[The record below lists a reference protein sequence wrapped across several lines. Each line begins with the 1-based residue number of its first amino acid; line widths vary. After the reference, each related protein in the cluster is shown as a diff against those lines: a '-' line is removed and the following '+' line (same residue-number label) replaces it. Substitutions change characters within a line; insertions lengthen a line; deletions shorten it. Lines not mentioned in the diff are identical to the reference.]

1 LLPWRASGTFRD
13 ERQFVVSSIEEDA
26 MQLRRLPLLS
36 ALLFLLPVPAASQ
49 ARIESIIPSE
59 ARIAVARLGAD
70 GGVRPEVGMLLE
82 PGDMLTSSAD
92 SVFIELGCG
101 EEGQTNT
108 YMIASPFR
116 VLIDVPTMAS
126 CHVNMLSGLTEV
138 VAEAPTETT
147 AGGVTLGSTGT
158 QYAVEVRRDGDAL
171 VLNCI
176 AYDGTVR
183 VLARPDLMIAAG
195 AKLVWYGERGVE
207 QAPNTRQDLERS
219 AVTYARFDLA
229 TAQKQNVAIQDP
241 AAALLQLSALH
252 YQVLANPADTAR
264 RVELAKEQIRY
275 RVSDQA
281 VYNLNRVDVRD
292 EAALRRYEIDPAVV
306 RGARLRPGR
315 DPAELR
321 VSGQVTRAAAV
332 AAAAPTTDSD
342 LRLIA
347 AGRVD
352 DAIANVEVR
361 IRTGSANSRDHY
373 ALAKAYAAKSD
384 AARTRSSAGRA
395 LVLHADDERLSAA
408 ELRELGELI
417 SRRD

>member
-1 LLPWRASGTFRD
+1 MY
-13 ERQFVVSSIEEDA
+13 V
-26 MQLRRLPLLS
+26 RRLPLLS
-36 ALLFLLPVPAASQ
+36 ALLLLLPVPAASQ
-49 ARIESIIPSE
+49 ARIESVIPSE
-59 ARIAVARLGAD
+59 ARITVARLGAD
-70 GGVRPEVGMLLE
+70 GGVRPEVGMQLE
-82 PGDMLTSSAD
+82 PGDMLISSAD

-108 YMIASPFR
+108 YIITSPFR

-158 QYAVEVRRDGDAL
+158 QYAVELRRDGDAL

-183 VLARPDLMIAAG
+183 VLARPDLTITGG
-195 AKLVWYGERGVE
+195 AKLSWYGERGVE
-207 QAPNTRQDLERS
+207 QAPNTRQDVERS
-219 AVTYARFDLA
+219 AATYARFDLA
-229 TAQKQNVAIQDP
+229 TAQRQNVAIQDP
-241 AAALLQLSALH
+241 AAALRQLSALH

-264 RVELAKEQIRY
+264 RVALAKEQIRY
-275 RVSDQA
+275 LVSDRA
-281 VYNLNRVDVRD
+281 VYNLNRVDIRD

-321 VSGQVTRAAAV
+321 VSGQVTRAGAV

-352 DAIANVEVR
+352 EAIANVEVR
-361 IRTGSANSRDHY
+361 IRAGNANSRDHY
-373 ALAKAYAAKSD
+373 ALAKAYTAKGD
-384 AARTRSSAGRA
+384 AARTRSNAGRA

>member
-1 LLPWRASGTFRD
+1 
-13 ERQFVVSSIEEDA
+13 
-26 MQLRRLPLLS
+26 
-36 ALLFLLPVPAASQ
+36 
-49 ARIESIIPSE
+49 
-59 ARIAVARLGAD
+59 
-70 GGVRPEVGMLLE
+70 MLI
-82 PGDMLTSSAD
+82 SSAD

-116 VLIDVPTMAS
+116 VLIDVPTVAS

-158 QYAVEVRRDGDAL
+158 QYAVELRRDGDAL

-183 VLARPDLMIAAG
+183 VLAQPDLMIAAG

-219 AVTYARFDLA
+219 AATYARFDLA

-241 AAALLQLSALH
+241 AAALRQLSALH

-264 RVELAKEQIRY
+264 RVDLAKEQIRY

-281 VYNLNRVDVRD
+281 VYNLNRVNVRD
-292 EAALRRYEIDPAVV
+292 EAALRRYEIDPAIV

-321 VSGQVTRAAAV
+321 VSGQVTRAGAV

-361 IRTGSANSRDHY
+361 IRAGSANSRDHF
-373 ALAKAYAAKSD
+373 ALAKAYAAKGD
-384 AARTRSSAGRA
+384 AARTRSNAGRA

>member
-1 LLPWRASGTFRD
+1 MY
-13 ERQFVVSSIEEDA
+13 V
-26 MQLRRLPLLS
+26 RRLPLLS
-36 ALLFLLPVPAASQ
+36 ALLLLLPVPAASQ
-49 ARIESIIPSE
+49 ARIESVIPSE
-59 ARIAVARLGAD
+59 ARITVARLGAD
-70 GGVRPEVGMLLE
+70 GGVRPEVGMQLE
-82 PGDMLTSSAD
+82 PGDMLISSAD

-108 YMIASPFR
+108 YIITSPFR

-158 QYAVEVRRDGDAL
+158 QYAVELRRDGDAL

-183 VLARPDLMIAAG
+183 VLARPDLTITGG
-195 AKLVWYGERGVE
+195 AKLSWYGERGVE
-207 QAPNTRQDLERS
+207 QAPNTRQDVERS
-219 AVTYARFDLA
+219 AATYARFDLA
-229 TAQKQNVAIQDP
+229 TAQRQNVAIQDP
-241 AAALLQLSALH
+241 AAALRQLSALH

-264 RVELAKEQIRY
+264 RVALAKEQIRY
-275 RVSDQA
+275 LVSDRA
-281 VYNLNRVDVRD
+281 VYNLNRVDIRD

-321 VSGQVTRAAAV
+321 VSGQVPRAGAV

-347 AGRVD
+347 AGRFD

-361 IRTGSANSRDHY
+361 IRAGNANSRDHY
-373 ALAKAYAAKSD
+373 ALAKAYTAKGD
-384 AARTRSSAGRA
+384 AARTRSNAGRA

>member
-1 LLPWRASGTFRD
+1 MH
-13 ERQFVVSSIEEDA
+13 V
-26 MQLRRLPLLS
+26 RRLPLLS

-49 ARIESIIPSE
+49 ARIESMIPSE
-59 ARIAVARLGAD
+59 SGITVARLGAD
-70 GGVRPEVGMLLE
+70 GGVRPEVGMQLE
-82 PGDMLTSSAD
+82 PGDMLISSAD

-116 VLIDVPTMAS
+116 VLIDVPTVAS

-138 VAEAPTETT
+138 KAEAPTETT

-158 QYAVEVRRDGDAL
+158 QYAVELRRDGDAL

-183 VLARPDLMIAAG
+183 VLAQPNLMIAGG

-207 QAPNTRQDLERS
+207 QAPNTSQDLGRS
-219 AVTYARFDLA
+219 AATYARFDLA
-229 TAQKQNVAIQDP
+229 TARKQNVPIRDP
-241 AAALLQLSALH
+241 AAALREFSELN
-252 YQVLANPADTAR
+252 YQALANPADTTR

-275 RVSDQA
+275 GLVDRA

-292 EAALRRYEIDPAVV
+292 EAALRRYEIDPAIV
-306 RGARLRPGR
+306 RGARPRPGR
-315 DPAELR
+315 DTAELR
-321 VSGQVTRAAAV
+321 VSGQVTRAGSV

-361 IRTGSANSRDHY
+361 IRTGSANSRDHF
-373 ALAKAYAAKSD
+373 ALAKAYAAKGD
-384 AARTRSSAGRA
+384 AASTRSSAGRA
-395 LVLHADDERLSAA
+395 LILHADDERLSAA
-408 ELRELGELI
+408 ELRELGDLI